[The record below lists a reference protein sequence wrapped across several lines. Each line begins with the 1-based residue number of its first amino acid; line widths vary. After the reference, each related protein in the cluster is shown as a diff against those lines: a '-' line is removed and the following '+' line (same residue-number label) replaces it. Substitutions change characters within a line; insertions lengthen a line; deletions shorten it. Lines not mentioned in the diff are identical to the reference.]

1 MLQVR
6 NKNVV
11 SPRVWGWKDKSIQNE
26 PGIWTSGTC
35 WTLVLVACFVL
46 DSSVLSWGRKIPL
59 RCSLRVS
66 GCLHILLTTGPT
78 IDCGSSLF
86 FFPPSFFF
94 SFSFTTANDEVTVY
108 FPTGRCLGDASL
120 SAERWRNLQFLPTWV
135 ESWGQSVK
143 SCRTW
148 RHVFRALCV
157 FHRCALFL
165 TCTKATRVN
174 TSLESVTLMPRAAC
188 LGYDIISQCVL
199 FKPAYSWK
207 LLKHPV
213 LSMSDGEAR
222 ASNLLGGVSMSHI
235 CSMSKTCF
243 YLNAHW
249 QHVGLQDHSLPTHM
263 HTFTV

>member
-1 MLQVR
+1 MPAHSFNHWAHNRLW
-6 NKNVV
+6 VV
-11 SPRVWGWKDKSIQNE
+11 
-26 PGIWTSGTC
+26 
-35 WTLVLVACFVL
+35 
-46 DSSVLSWGRKIPL
+46 
-59 RCSLRVS
+59 
-66 GCLHILLTTGPT
+66 
-78 IDCGSSLF
+78 LF

-120 SAERWRNLQFLPTWV
+120 SAERWRNPQFLPTWV

-174 TSLESVTLMPRAAC
+174 TSLESVTLMPWAAC
-188 LGYDIISQCVL
+188 LVYDIISQCVL
-199 FKPAYSWK
+199 FKPACSWR
-207 LLKHPV
+207 LLKYPV
-213 LSMSDGEAR
+213 PSMSDGEAR

-263 HTFTV
+263 HIFFTVQYSRMTLPQTVSSSRFLSFRVSTCEPLI